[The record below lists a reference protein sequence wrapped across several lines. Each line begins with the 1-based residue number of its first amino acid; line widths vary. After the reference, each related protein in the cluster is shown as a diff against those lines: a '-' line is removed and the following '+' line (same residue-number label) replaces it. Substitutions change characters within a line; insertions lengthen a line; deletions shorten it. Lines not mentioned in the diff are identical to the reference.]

1 MNIGIQITK
10 SKIKFDHLISLIKNN
25 FSDNLSFI
33 HIKDESDLLKK
44 IKNLDVLVT
53 YKISPSSFKHRSERL
68 KWIHIGASGIEENL
82 FAELIKSKVTITNAK
97 GINANEVAEFI
108 IAQILYFA
116 KKINR
121 CNDFKLN
128 QKWNQWNLSK
138 QIIQLNESTLGIIGY
153 GQIGKKLAKI
163 AKSFG
168 MYTIATRRLQSKVE
182 KKKNLDELL
191 PLSDIN
197 KIYENDKTKIKEY
210 VMWVNCAHSKGIRFI
225 RHQLKFFAKRN
236 MQNNNGKMFKSIIL
250 FNAEQLTVDAQSAL
264 RRCIEIFS
272 HNTRFFIIVQD
283 LNSLLTP
290 ILSRF
295 CNIYVPKPIVNNK
308 KTNLYKINNE
318 VIIDKNND
326 KISNKNFELK
336 EKKYK
341 WLKNFLNKK
350 ETFSDYTKINEI
362 VDKLYFKGYSGLDIQ
377 KYILNPLCWKNFYL

>member
-1 MNIGIQITK
+1 MNIGVQITK
-10 SKIKFDHLISLIKNN
+10 SKIKFDYLISLIKNN

-33 HIKDESDLLKK
+33 HIKNESDLLKK

-53 YKISPSSFKHRSERL
+53 YKISPKSFKHRSERL
-68 KWIHIGASGIEENL
+68 KWIHIGASGIEQNL

-108 IAQILYFA
+108 MAQILYFA

-197 KIYENDKTKIKEY
+197 KIYEKSDFLVLCCPLTPQTKKMINDNIFK
-210 VMWVNCAHSKGIRFI
+210 
-225 RHQLKFFAKRN
+225 
-236 MQNNNGKMFKSIIL
+236 KMKSSSIII
-250 FNAEQLTVDAQSAL
+250 N
-264 RRCIEIFS
+264 I
-272 HNTRFFIIVQD
+272 
-283 LNSLLTP
+283 
-290 ILSRF
+290 SRG
-295 CNIYVPKPIVNNK
+295 P
-308 KTNLYKINNE
+308 
-318 VIIDKNND
+318 IIDEKSLINALLNKQVAGAALD
-326 KISNKNFELK
+326 VFDTEPLTHDSNLFKLENVLLSPHISGNFENYHTKMIEQFSEILVK
-336 EKKYK
+336 FTLGKP
-341 WLKNFLNKK
+341 LKNKVCK
-350 ETFSDYTKINEI
+350 RR
-362 VDKLYFKGYSGLDIQ
+362 LY
-377 KYILNPLCWKNFYL
+377 

>member
-82 FAELIKSKVTITNAK
+82 FTELIKSKVTITNAK

-197 KIYENDKTKIKEY
+197 KIYEKSDFLVLCCPLTPQTKKMINDNIFK
-210 VMWVNCAHSKGIRFI
+210 
-225 RHQLKFFAKRN
+225 
-236 MQNNNGKMFKSIIL
+236 KMKSSSIII
-250 FNAEQLTVDAQSAL
+250 N
-264 RRCIEIFS
+264 I
-272 HNTRFFIIVQD
+272 
-283 LNSLLTP
+283 
-290 ILSRF
+290 SRG
-295 CNIYVPKPIVNNK
+295 P
-308 KTNLYKINNE
+308 
-318 VIIDKNND
+318 IIDEKSLINALLNKQVAGAALD
-326 KISNKNFELK
+326 VFDTEPLTHDSNLFKLENVLLSPHISGNFENYHIKMIEQFSDILVK
-336 EKKYK
+336 FTLGKP
-341 WLKNFLNKK
+341 LKNKVCK
-350 ETFSDYTKINEI
+350 RR
-362 VDKLYFKGYSGLDIQ
+362 LY
-377 KYILNPLCWKNFYL
+377 

>member
-68 KWIHIGASGIEENL
+68 KWIHIGASGVEENL

-163 AKSFG
+163 ARSFG

-197 KIYENDKTKIKEY
+197 KIYEKSDFLVLCCPLTPQTKKMINDNIFK
-210 VMWVNCAHSKGIRFI
+210 
-225 RHQLKFFAKRN
+225 
-236 MQNNNGKMFKSIIL
+236 KMKSSSIII
-250 FNAEQLTVDAQSAL
+250 N
-264 RRCIEIFS
+264 I
-272 HNTRFFIIVQD
+272 
-283 LNSLLTP
+283 
-290 ILSRF
+290 SRG
-295 CNIYVPKPIVNNK
+295 P
-308 KTNLYKINNE
+308 
-318 VIIDKNND
+318 IIDEKSLINALLNKQVAGAALD
-326 KISNKNFELK
+326 VFDTEPLTHDSNLFKLENVLLSPHISGNFENYHIKMIEQFSEILVK
-336 EKKYK
+336 FTLGKP
-341 WLKNFLNKK
+341 LKNKVCK
-350 ETFSDYTKINEI
+350 RR
-362 VDKLYFKGYSGLDIQ
+362 LY
-377 KYILNPLCWKNFYL
+377 

>member
-82 FAELIKSKVTITNAK
+82 FTELIKSKVTITNAK

-197 KIYENDKTKIKEY
+197 KIYEKSDFLVLCCPLTPQTKKMINDNIFK
-210 VMWVNCAHSKGIRFI
+210 
-225 RHQLKFFAKRN
+225 
-236 MQNNNGKMFKSIIL
+236 KMKSSSIII
-250 FNAEQLTVDAQSAL
+250 N
-264 RRCIEIFS
+264 I
-272 HNTRFFIIVQD
+272 
-283 LNSLLTP
+283 
-290 ILSRF
+290 SRG
-295 CNIYVPKPIVNNK
+295 P
-308 KTNLYKINNE
+308 
-318 VIIDKNND
+318 IIDEKSLINALLNKQVAGAALD
-326 KISNKNFELK
+326 VFDTEPLTHDSNLFKLENVLLSPHISGNFENYHIKMIEQFSEILVK
-336 EKKYK
+336 FTLGKP
-341 WLKNFLNKK
+341 LKNKVCK
-350 ETFSDYTKINEI
+350 RR
-362 VDKLYFKGYSGLDIQ
+362 LY
-377 KYILNPLCWKNFYL
+377 

>member
-197 KIYENDKTKIKEY
+197 KIYE
-210 VMWVNCAHSKGIRFI
+210 
-225 RHQLKFFAKRN
+225 
-236 MQNNNGKMFKSIIL
+236 KSDFL
-250 FNAEQLTVDAQSAL
+250 VL
-264 RRCIEIFS
+264 CCP
-272 HNTRFFIIVQD
+272 
-283 LNSLLTP
+283 LTP
-290 ILSRF
+290 QTKKMIND
-295 CNIYVPKPIVNNK
+295 NIFK
-308 KTNLYKINNE
+308 KMKSSS
-318 VIIDKNND
+318 VIIN
-326 KISNKNFELK
+326 ISRGPIIDEISLINALLNKQVAGAALDVFDTEPLTHDSNLFKLENVLLSPHISGNFENYHIKMIEQFSDILVK
-336 EKKYK
+336 FILGKP
-341 WLKNFLNKK
+341 LKNKVCK
-350 ETFSDYTKINEI
+350 RR
-362 VDKLYFKGYSGLDIQ
+362 LY
-377 KYILNPLCWKNFYL
+377 

>member
-197 KIYENDKTKIKEY
+197 KIYEKSDFLVLCCPLTPQTKKMINDNIFKK
-210 VMWVNCAHSKGIRFI
+210 M
-225 RHQLKFFAKRN
+225 KRS
-236 MQNNNGKMFKSIIL
+236 SIII
-250 FNAEQLTVDAQSAL
+250 N
-264 RRCIEIFS
+264 I
-272 HNTRFFIIVQD
+272 
-283 LNSLLTP
+283 
-290 ILSRF
+290 SRG
-295 CNIYVPKPIVNNK
+295 P
-308 KTNLYKINNE
+308 
-318 VIIDKNND
+318 IIDEKSLINALLNKQVAGAALD
-326 KISNKNFELK
+326 VFDTEPLTHDSNLFKLENVLLSPHISGNFENYHIKMIEQFSDILVK
-336 EKKYK
+336 FILGKP
-341 WLKNFLNKK
+341 LKNKVCK
-350 ETFSDYTKINEI
+350 RR
-362 VDKLYFKGYSGLDIQ
+362 LY
-377 KYILNPLCWKNFYL
+377 